1 MSDTPPQ
8 TNPPTPNQLPKPAPL
23 THQLNREAKWS
34 LYLTLLYMAGW
45 VIFAYFMPAGTGLLG
60 LPLWF
65 ELSCVFLPLIFI
77 LISMAVLKAVYQE
90 VDLDGELSN
99 ELNHNAKQGGNA

>member
-8 TNPPTPNQLPKPAPL
+8 ANHPTPNQSPTPTPL

-34 LYLTLLYMAGW
+34 IYLTWLYLAGW
-45 VIFAYFMPAGTGLLG
+45 VIFAYFVPTGTGLLG

-65 ELSCVFLPLIFI
+65 ELSCVFLPFVFI

-99 ELNHNAKQGGNA
+99 ELNHNDKQGEN

>member
-8 TNPPTPNQLPKPAPL
+8 ANHPTPSQLPKPVSL

-65 ELSCVFLPLIFI
+65 ELSCIFLPLIFI
-77 LISMAVLKAVYQE
+77 LISMAVLKAIYQE
-90 VDLDGELSN
+90 VDLDTDLTSD
-99 ELNHNAKQGGNA
+99 KGGDA

>member
-1 MSDTPPQ
+1 MSDTQ
-8 TNPPTPNQLPKPAPL
+8 PKPNHSTPL

-34 LYLTLLYMAGW
+34 IYLTLLYMAGW
-45 VIFAYFMPAGTGLLG
+45 VIFAYFMPTRIGVLG

-77 LISMAVLKAVYQE
+77 LMSMAVLKTVYKE
-90 VDLDGELSN
+90 VDLDNGLNDNLNNSLN
-99 ELNHNAKQGGNA
+99 NKPNHNDKQGENL

>member
-8 TNPPTPNQLPKPAPL
+8 ANHPTPNQSPTPTPL

-34 LYLTLLYMAGW
+34 IYLTLLYMAGW
-45 VIFAYFMPAGTGLLG
+45 VIFAYFMPTGTGVLG

-77 LISMAVLKAVYQE
+77 LISMAVLKVVYKE
-90 VDLDGELSN
+90 MDLDTDLTSDNGE
-99 ELNHNAKQGGNA
+99 NA

>member
-1 MSDTPPQ
+1 MTGTS
-8 TNPPTPNQLPKPAPL
+8 NSPKPTHTQSSL
-23 THQLNREAKWS
+23 SHQLNREAKWS

-65 ELSCVFLPLIFI
+65 ELSCIFLPLIFI
-77 LISMAVLKAVYQE
+77 LISMVVLKAVYQE
-90 VDLDGELSN
+90 VDLDSELSN
-99 ELNHNAKQGGNA
+99 DLNHNTKQGDNA

>member
-1 MSDTPPQ
+1 MTGTS
-8 TNPPTPNQLPKPAPL
+8 NSPKPIHTQSSL
-23 THQLNREAKWS
+23 SHQLNREAKWS

-65 ELSCVFLPLIFI
+65 ELSCIFLPLIFI

-90 VDLDGELSN
+90 VDLDTDLTSDKGDD
-99 ELNHNAKQGGNA
+99 A

>member
-8 TNPPTPNQLPKPAPL
+8 ANHPAPSQPPKPASL